1 MTTSAILGYREAN
14 EGTAAIYRPVPLR
27 DFYRKTPP
35 LPRAVLIA
43 AWLATLLLSVGLGL
57 ASIVFKWSGLPLHF
71 GGLDLHITVYP
82 PLVFCALWTLWFG
95 FWWGFLPAYLA
106 TLALA
111 LYSGMPP
118 GWSLLF
124 AFADPLALAVFA
136 IAYRAIPIR
145 YDLRSLNAAMF
156 FVMIAFVGG
165 VFGST
170 GSFIW
175 THTNALGE
183 HQLLPI
189 WQGWWLGAFL
199 QNLLLV
205 APLLFLFTPAV
216 TRWRDRHLPTTKRR
230 PRPARAVL
238 LAGATIVGGVLIYLN
253 FTVTL
258 AGHQVTEALRHND
271 GAAWRDAARIM
282 AESTSVLY
290 GIVVILVLFIAFFGG
305 QLFGYWT
312 ASLRRSARE
321 LSSSNARLRRE
332 VTQRRRTEQELQVYA
347 EQLELANS
355 SKDRLFAVVAHDLR
369 GPLSAAVAL
378 LQLVQEQVQTLDDEE
393 LAEHFDLLHGAM
405 EQLLRLLENL
415 LQWSRLQQGQWRS
428 QPRPVGLADAA
439 ETAAEAV
446 ALRAAQK
453 GVSLAMGITP
463 ALHVHA
469 DGDMLQVVLRNLYSN
484 ALKFTPPGGQVTTTA
499 RPTVAGVELTVRDSG
514 VGMTQETIDRLF
526 DAGQI
531 RSVPGT
537 AGEEGSGLGLTLCKE
552 LLAQQGGTIRIES
565 RPGCGTSVHVT
576 LPGTSRTDHPHM
588 EGALR

>member
-1 MTTSAILGYREAN
+1 MTTPAIPAEGQAN
-14 EGTAAIYRPVPLR
+14 EGESAIYRPVPLR
-27 DFYRKTPP
+27 TFRRDSRP
-35 LPRAVLIA
+35 LPRAVLVA

-57 ASIVFKWSGLPLHF
+57 ASILFKWSGLPLHF
-71 GGLDLHITVYP
+71 GGLDLHVTVYP

-106 TLALA
+106 TLTLA

-145 YDLRSLNAAMF
+145 YDLRSLNSAIF

-199 QNLLLV
+199 QNLFLV

-216 TRWRDRHLPTTKRR
+216 TRWRDRHLSTLGLRLH
-230 PRPARAVL
+230 PARAML
-238 LAGATIVGGVLIYLN
+238 LAGTTIVGGVLIYLH

-258 AGHQVTEALRHND
+258 AGYQVTEALQHGD
-271 GAAWRDAARIM
+271 SAAWHHAARVM
-282 AESTSVLY
+282 AESTSSLY
-290 GIVVILVLFIAFFGG
+290 RIVVILILFIAFFGG
-305 QLFGYWT
+305 QLFSYWT

-321 LSSSNARLRRE
+321 LAGSNARLQRE
-332 VTQRRRTEQELQVYA
+332 VEQRRRTEQELQGYT

-355 SKDRLFAVVAHDLR
+355 CKDRLFSVVAHDLR
-369 GPLSAAVAL
+369 SPLSAAVAL
-378 LQLVQEQVQTLDDEE
+378 LQLTQEQVQTLDDPE
-393 LAEHFDLLHGAM
+393 LTEHFDLLQGSM

-415 LQWSRLQQGQWRS
+415 LQWSRLQQGHWRS
-428 QPRPVGLADAA
+428 QPLPLALADAA
-439 ETAAEAV
+439 DTAAETV

-453 GVSLAMGITP
+453 EVSLVMAITP
-463 ALHVHA
+463 ALRVHA
-469 DGDMLQVVLRNLYSN
+469 DLDMLQVVLRNLYSN
-484 ALKFTPPGGQVTTTA
+484 AVKFTPAGGQVTTTA
-499 RPTVAGVELTVRDSG
+499 RSAGTGVELTVRDAG
-514 VGMTQETIDRLF
+514 VGMTREAVERLF
-526 DAGQI
+526 DTGQI
-531 RSVPGT
+531 HSAPGT
-537 AGEEGSGLGLTLCKE
+537 AGEQGTGLGLVLCKE

-565 RPGCGTSVHVT
+565 RPGSGTAVHII
-576 LPGTSRTDHPHM
+576 LPAP
-588 EGALR
+588 A